1 MSFCDCVRHGW
12 PRIASTSIATVKV
25 ATTISLFHKDFYGPG
40 IAYSK
45 PDAVRLNNI
54 KRYALPMEK
63 PAASNSFRRV
73 NTKSIMVVAA
83 VDAVMFR
90 IALDNTPNLG
100 FTFPSKAKEYMSV
113 PVDIRLRPT
122 NIHNTLS
129 IAVFNFTPNIVAEVV
144 GSDQAKMPA
153 ATSGMYKYFFN
164 FSGGM
169 IVVNVSIFI
178 KVAYDIT
185 SGAKY
190 GLKPTLIND

>member
-1 MSFCDCVRHGW
+1 
-12 PRIASTSIATVKV
+12 
-25 ATTISLFHKDFYGPG
+25 
-40 IAYSK
+40 
-45 PDAVRLNNI
+45 
-54 KRYALPMEK
+54 MEN
-63 PAASNSFRRV
+63 PAASISLLRV
-73 NTKSIMVVAA
+73 NAKSIMVVAA

-100 FTFPSKAKEYMSV
+100 FTFPSKAKEYINV

-129 IAVFNFTPNIVAEVV
+129 IAVFNCTPNIVAEDE
-144 GSDQAKMPA
+144 GNDQAKIPA
-153 ATSGMYKYFFN
+153 ATSGMYRYFFN

-185 SGAKY
+185 RGAKN
-190 GLKPTLIND
+190 GLKPTLINDWVSIPRNKYKRQGIPLNAADCKGDNWVKITNKYIIDFDNVINLFASFER